1 MALSQ
6 SRQEIHFD
14 AELACMKQEDAEA
27 KQHQEQCA
35 TT

>member
-6 SRQEIHFD
+6 SRQEIHFN
-14 AELACMKQEDAEA
+14 AELARMKQEDAEA